1 MGPSCRSGEARAA
14 DADAL
19 GLDVPASHSHGHWR
33 PVSSELGCEE
43 TAHGHRG
50 GGRTG
55 VTVASTAALSLGSC
69 PGNCPPHPRD
79 ASGGDTRKHK
89 GVSGSE
95 RRKAWGLLRGPSWL
109 AGDAGGPGSSPGS
122 GCRSRKPRLA
132 PQDGAVTA
140 PHGVPFK
147 EQPRVLRKAL
157 QPPSLPSPTRPCR
170 RPLPCPLKHTG
181 SGPFFLL
188 PCALRSSCPAV

>member
-1 MGPSCRSGEARAA
+1 MRRQHTGTVEGDGQESLWPVLQHS
-14 DADAL
+14 AL
-19 GLDVPASHSHGHWR
+19 G
-33 PVSSELGCEE
+33 PVLE
-43 TAHGHRG
+43 TA
-50 GGRTG
+50 
-55 VTVASTAALSLGSC
+55 
-69 PGNCPPHPRD
+69 PPPHPRD